1 MNSLTKPKRYR
12 WLLII
17 LGTVL
22 IVFTSG
28 ILLSYYIENK
38 INDKIRS
45 LHGTTS
51 FINVSLLNRSIK
63 IGDLKWNSAFD
74 SINFN
79 QHFVNLG
86 SVSASGINLLEL
98 LFHKNLIID
107 DLTIGSGKIYYDKS
121 ILWKNQEKSNSAY
134 RSLLIKHLSFSNI
147 DLLIKTNATHN
158 FSAQFSCTLTDINL
172 KIDSTHNLIYGAKT
186 IEAEAKN
193 IVINKYEGMYGGTI
207 ARLYCN
213 TQEQRI
219 LIDSASLIPN
229 FGKYEFAHQ
238 FGKQTDRITLSI
250 PKLLI
255 EGVQLKDILDSSF
268 VASKMQ
274 IQSFNVVAFR
284 DKRVPTLH
292 EPIVPLPMESFLK
305 FPYKVKIDS
314 VVIAN
319 SMVAVEEIQEKGTK
333 TSVITFEN
341 INATLTGFN
350 NRIQEKNEGHA
361 LLHAT
366 GLLMGVG
373 KIDAEFRLPLDGK
386 SIYNA
391 KGSISKMHFAKLNPA
406 LEPLANIRI
415 ESGHLNGLTFNFN
428 YTDFT
433 SKGVLEIDYQDL
445 RLTVLGKNH
454 HSTNEIRTLLLNAIV
469 KNDRNKSLASSKRT
483 GEIDIER
490 DRKRFIFNVWWKSIQ
505 GGLKSIVLRTGK
517 KNHTKIR
524 EERLARKEHQ

>member
-1 MNSLTKPKRYR
+1 MKSLTKPKRYR

-17 LGTVL
+17 LGSAIL
-22 IVFTSG
+22 VFISG
-28 ILLSYYIENK
+28 ILLSAYVENR
-38 INDKIRS
+38 INDKIKS

-51 FINVSLLNRSIK
+51 FINVSLFKRSVQ
-63 IGDLKWNSAFD
+63 IGDLEWSSAHD

-79 QHFVNLG
+79 QHFVNLS
-86 SVSASGINLLEL
+86 SVSASGINLFEL
-98 LFHKNLIID
+98 LLHKNFIID
-107 DLTIGSGKIYYDKS
+107 ELTIGKGKIYYDKS
-121 ILWKNQEKSNSAY
+121 ILWKNQERSNSDY
-134 RSLLIKHLSFSNI
+134 RTLFIKHLSFSTI
-147 DLLIKTNATHN
+147 DLLIKTNTTHN
-158 FSAQFSCTLTDINL
+158 FSAKFGCTLTDIDL
-172 KIDSTHNLIYGAKT
+172 KIDSTHNLIYAAKT
-186 IEAEAKN
+186 MEVEAKN

-213 TQEQRI
+213 TKEQRI
-219 LIDSASLIPN
+219 QIDSASLVPN

-238 FGKQTDRITLSI
+238 FGKQTDRVTLSI

-255 EGVQLKDILDSSF
+255 EGVHFKEILDSSF

-292 EPIVPLPMESFLK
+292 EPNVPMPMESFLK
-305 FPYKVKIDS
+305 FPFKVKIDS

-333 TSVITFEN
+333 SSVITFED

-350 NRIQEKNEGHA
+350 NRIQEKNEDHA
-361 LLHAT
+361 LLQAT

-373 KIDAEFRLPLDGK
+373 KINAEFRLPLDGK

-415 ESGHLNGLTFNFN
+415 ESGYLNELTFNFN
-428 YTDFT
+428 YTEFV
-433 SKGVLEIDYQDL
+433 SKGVLEIEYQGL
-445 RLTVLGKNH
+445 HLIALGKNH

-469 KNDRNKSLASSKRT
+469 KNDRNQYLSSSKRA

-505 GGLKSIVLRTGK
+505 DGLKSIVFRTGK
-517 KNHTKIR
+517 KNHTKIK
-524 EERLARKEHQ
+524 EERLARKEQQ